1 MYVPKHNRMEDRAA
15 LLAYMRAYSF
25 AALATAGA
33 GGLTA
38 THLPF
43 VIEEEGG
50 RITLLAHMAKAN
62 PQWRDFAAGADA
74 LVIFMQ
80 PHAYVSP
87 RLYDSRQNV
96 PTWNYVAVHAYGR
109 PELIEERAA
118 KLELQR
124 TLIRQHDAGY
134 LAQLAELPESYLDAR
149 LAAIVSFSIAVT
161 RIDARYKLSQ
171 DKNPAERERVAREL
185 EASGEGVAAETARL
199 MRKYNAMP
207 DMHEANKVPP
217 AGEKT

>member
-1 MYVPKHNRMEDRAA
+1 MSFGMYVPKINQIEDQAA

-33 GGLTA
+33 DGLRA

-74 LVIFMQ
+74 LVMFMQ

-87 RLYDSRQNV
+87 RHYDSRQNV

-109 PELIEERAA
+109 PQLIEARAA
-118 KLELQR
+118 KIELQR
-124 TLIRQHDAGY
+124 KLIRQYDADY
-134 LAQLAELPESYLDAR
+134 LTQMDELPDSYLDAR
-149 LAAIVSFSIAVT
+149 LAAIVSFSLAVT
-161 RIDARYKLSQ
+161 RIEARYKLSQ
-171 DKNPAERERVAREL
+171 DKNPAERERITRAF
-185 EASGEGVAAETARL
+185 EASGDALAAETARL
-199 MRKYNAMP
+199 MRK
-207 DMHEANKVPP
+207 HS
-217 AGEKT
+217 

>member
-1 MYVPKHNRMEDRAA
+1 MYIPKYNQMEDPAA

-25 AALATAGA
+25 AALATSGP

-43 VIEEEGG
+43 MIEEEGG

-62 PQWRDFAAGADA
+62 PQWRDFAAGAEA

-96 PTWNYVAVHAYGR
+96 PTWNYVAVHAYGL
-109 PELIEERAA
+109 PVLIEDRAA
-118 KLELQR
+118 KLELQQK
-124 TLIRQHDAGY
+124 LIRQHDAGY
-134 LAQLAELPESYLDAR
+134 LAQLAELPASYIDAK
-149 LAAIVSFSIAVT
+149 LAAIVSFSIAAT

-171 DKNPAERERVAREL
+171 DKNPAERERIARDL
-185 EASGEGVAAETARL
+185 EASGDGLAAETARL
-199 MRKYNAMP
+199 MRE
-207 DMHEANKVPP
+207 H
-217 AGEKT
+217 

>member
-1 MYVPKHNRMEDRAA
+1 MYVPKINRQEDRGA

-25 AALATAGA
+25 ATLATSGP

-43 VIEEEGG
+43 VIEEQEG
-50 RITLLAHMAKAN
+50 RITLLAHMARAN
-62 PQWRDFAAGADA
+62 PQWRDFAEDSDA

-109 PELIEERAA
+109 PVLIEERAQ
-118 KLELQR
+118 KIELQKK
-124 TLIRQHDAGY
+124 LIRQYDPGY
-134 LAQLAELPESYLDAR
+134 LEQMAELPESYLDAK
-149 LAAIVSFSIAVT
+149 LVAIASFSLEAT

-171 DKNPAERERVAREL
+171 DKNPAERERIAREL
-185 EASGEGVAAETARL
+185 EAGGDSVAAETARL
-199 MRKYNAMP
+199 MREHKP
-207 DMHEANKVPP
+207 
-217 AGEKT
+217 

>member
-1 MYVPKHNRMEDRAA
+1 MYVPKYNQMEDRAP

-25 AALATAGA
+25 AALATSGP

-62 PQWRDFAAGADA
+62 PQWRDFAAGAEA

-109 PELIEERAA
+109 PVLIEERAA
-118 KLELQR
+118 KIELQQK
-124 TLIRQHDAGY
+124 LIRQHDAGY
-134 LAQLAELPESYLDAR
+134 LTQMAELPDSYLDAK
-149 LAAIVSFSIAVT
+149 LAAIVSFSLAAT

-171 DKNPAERERVAREL
+171 DKNPAERERIAREL
-185 EASGEGVAAETARL
+185 EASGDSVAAETARL
-199 MRKYNAMP
+199 MREHNR
-207 DMHEANKVPP
+207 
-217 AGEKT
+217 

>member
-1 MYVPKHNRMEDRAA
+1 MYVPKLNQMEDRAA
-15 LLAYMRAYSF
+15 LLGYMRTYSF
-25 AALATAGA
+25 AALASAGPA
-33 GGLTA
+33 GLMA

-43 VIEEEGG
+43 VVEEHEG

-74 LVIFMQ
+74 MAIFMQ

-109 PELIEERAA
+109 PVLIEERAA
-118 KLELQR
+118 KIELQKK
-124 TLIRQHDAGY
+124 LIRQVDAAY
-134 LAQLAELPESYLDAR
+134 LEQMDQLPQSYLDAK
-149 LAAIVSFSIAVT
+149 LAAIVSFSLEVT

-171 DKNPAERERVAREL
+171 DKNPAERERIAREL
-185 EASGEGVAAETARL
+185 ESGGDSVAGETARL
-199 MRKYNAMP
+199 MRK
-207 DMHEANKVPP
+207 HS
-217 AGEKT
+217 

>member
-1 MYVPKHNRMEDRAA
+1 MYIPKHNQLEDRAA

-25 AALATAGA
+25 AALASAGPA
-33 GGLTA
+33 GLMA

-43 VIEEEGG
+43 VIEEQDG
-50 RITLLAHMAKAN
+50 RITLLAHMARAN
-62 PQWRDFAAGADA
+62 PQWRDFAAAAEA

-124 TLIRQHDAGY
+124 KLIRQHDAAFLEQMAG
-134 LAQLAELPESYLDAR
+134 LPDSYLDAK

-171 DKNPAERERVAREL
+171 DKNPAERERIAREL
-185 EASGEGVAAETARL
+185 EASGDSVAAATARL
-199 MRKYNAMP
+199 MREYKR
-207 DMHEANKVPP
+207 
-217 AGEKT
+217 

>member
-1 MYVPKHNRMEDRAA
+1 MYVPKFNQQDDRAA

-25 AALATAGA
+25 AALATSGPA
-33 GGLTA
+33 GLTA

-50 RITLLAHMAKAN
+50 RITLLAHMARAN
-62 PQWRDFAAGADA
+62 PQWREFAAGAEA

-109 PELIEERAA
+109 PVLIEEHAA
-118 KLELQR
+118 KLALQQK
-124 TLIRQHDAGY
+124 LIREHDAGY
-134 LAQLAELPESYLDAR
+134 LAQMAELPASYIDAK
-149 LAAIVSFSIAVT
+149 LAAIVSFSLDVS

-171 DKNPAERERVAREL
+171 DKNPAERERIARDL
-185 EASGEGVAAETARL
+185 EASGDSVKAETARM
-199 MRKYNAMP
+199 MRKQS
-207 DMHEANKVPP
+207 
-217 AGEKT
+217 

>member
-1 MYVPKHNRMEDRAA
+1 MYVPKHNQLENRAA

-25 AALATAGA
+25 AALASSGS

-43 VIEEEGG
+43 VVEEEDG

-62 PQWRDFAAGADA
+62 PQWRDFAAGAEA

-87 RLYDSRQNV
+87 RLYDGRQNV

-109 PELIEERAA
+109 PVLIEERAA
-118 KLELQR
+118 KIELQR
-124 TLIRQHDAGY
+124 KLIRQHDAGY
-134 LAQLAELPESYLDAR
+134 LTQMAELADSYLDAR
-149 LAAIVSFSIAVT
+149 LAAIVSFSLAVT

-171 DKNPAERERVAREL
+171 DKNPAERERIARKL
-185 EASGEGVAAETARL
+185 ETSGDSAAAETARL
-199 MRKYNAMP
+199 MRKHN
-207 DMHEANKVPP
+207 
-217 AGEKT
+217 

>member
-1 MYVPKHNRMEDRAA
+1 MYVPIINRLDDQAA

-25 AALATAGA
+25 AAMATAGT

-43 VIEEEGG
+43 VVEEEGG

-109 PELIEERAA
+109 PLLIEERAA
-118 KLELQR
+118 KIELQKK
-124 TLIRQHDAGY
+124 LIRQYDAGY
-134 LAQLAELPESYLDAR
+134 LEQMAELSDSYLDVR
-149 LAAIVSFSIAVT
+149 LAAIVSFSLAVT

-171 DKNPAERERVAREL
+171 DKNPAERERIANEL
-185 EASGEGVAAETARL
+185 EASGDSVAAETARL
-199 MRKYNAMP
+199 MRK
-207 DMHEANKVPP
+207 H
-217 AGEKT
+217 

>member
-1 MYVPKHNRMEDRAA
+1 MYTPRHNRMEDRAE

-25 AALATAGA
+25 ATLATSGP

-43 VIEEEGG
+43 VIEEDGG
-50 RITLLAHMAKAN
+50 SITLLAHMAKAN

-109 PELIEERAA
+109 PALIEERAA

-124 TLIRQHDAGY
+124 KLIRQHDAGY
-134 LAQLAELPESYLDAR
+134 LAQMAELPESYIDAK
-149 LAAIVSFSIAVT
+149 LAAIVSFSVAAT
-161 RIDARYKLSQ
+161 RVEARYKLSQ
-171 DKNPAERERVAREL
+171 DKNPAERERIARAL
-185 EASGEGVAAETARL
+185 EAGGEGVAAETARL
-199 MRKYNAMP
+199 MRKHNP
-207 DMHEANKVPP
+207 
-217 AGEKT
+217 

>member
-1 MYVPKHNRMEDRAA
+1 MYVPKINQIDDQAE
-15 LLAYMRAYSF
+15 LLAYMRSYSF

-33 GGLTA
+33 GGLMA

-62 PQWRDFAAGADA
+62 PQWRDFAADADG

-109 PELIEERAA
+109 PLLIEERGA
-118 KLELQR
+118 KLELQKK
-124 TLIRQHDAGY
+124 LIHQYDEGY
-134 LAQLAELPESYLDAR
+134 LEQMAELSDSYLDAR
-149 LAAIVSFSIAVT
+149 LAAIVSFSLEVT
-161 RIDARYKLSQ
+161 RIEARYKLSQ
-171 DKNPAERERVAREL
+171 DKSPAERERIASAF
-185 EASGEGVAAETARL
+185 EASGDGVAAETAQL
-199 MRKYNAMP
+199 MRKQR
-207 DMHEANKVPP
+207 
-217 AGEKT
+217 

>member
-1 MYVPKHNRMEDRAA
+1 MYVPKINQIEDQAA

-25 AALATAGA
+25 AALASAGP
-33 GGLTA
+33 GGLMA

-43 VIEEEGG
+43 VVEQEGS

-62 PQWRDFAAGADA
+62 PQWRDFGAGTEA

-80 PHAYVSP
+80 PHAYIPP

-109 PELIEERAA
+109 PVLIEERAA
-118 KLELQR
+118 KIELQQK
-124 TLIRQHDAGY
+124 LIRQYDPGY
-134 LAQLAELPESYLDAR
+134 LEQMAELPDSYLDAR
-149 LAAIVSFSIAVT
+149 LAAIVSFSLDVT

-171 DKNPAERERVAREL
+171 DKNPAERERIAREL
-185 EASGEGVAAETARL
+185 EASGDSVAAETAGL
-199 MRKYNAMP
+199 MREHKL
-207 DMHEANKVPP
+207 K
-217 AGEKT
+217 

>member
-1 MYVPKHNRMEDRAA
+1 MYVPKLNQMEDRAA
-15 LLAYMRAYSF
+15 LLGYMRTYSF
-25 AALATAGA
+25 AALASAGPA
-33 GGLTA
+33 GLMA

-43 VIEEEGG
+43 VVEEHEG

-74 LVIFMQ
+74 MAIFMQ

-109 PELIEERAA
+109 PVLIEERAA
-118 KLELQR
+118 KIELQKK
-124 TLIRQHDAGY
+124 LIRQVDAAY
-134 LAQLAELPESYLDAR
+134 LLQMDELPQNYLDAK
-149 LAAIVSFSIAVT
+149 LAAIVSFSLEVT

-171 DKNPAERERVAREL
+171 DKSPAERERIARALESGGDSVA
-185 EASGEGVAAETARL
+185 GETARL
-199 MRKYNAMP
+199 MREQKAS
-207 DMHEANKVPP
+207 
-217 AGEKT
+217 

>member
-1 MYVPKHNRMEDRAA
+1 MYVPKHNQLEDRAA

-25 AALATAGA
+25 AALATSGP
-33 GGLTA
+33 GGLMA

-43 VIEEEGG
+43 IIEEEGG

-62 PQWRDFAAGADA
+62 PQWRDFAAGAEA

-96 PTWNYVAVHAYGR
+96 PTWNYVAVHAYGL
-109 PELIEERAA
+109 PLLIEERAA
-118 KLELQR
+118 KMELQQK
-124 TLIRQHDAGY
+124 LIRQHDAGY
-134 LAQLAELPESYLDAR
+134 LAQMAELAVSYIDAK
-149 LAAIVSFSIAVT
+149 LAAIVSFSIAAT

-171 DKNPAERERVAREL
+171 DKNPAERERIARDL
-185 EASGEGVAAETARL
+185 EASGDSLAAETARL
-199 MRKYNAMP
+199 MRE
-207 DMHEANKVPP
+207 H
-217 AGEKT
+217 

>member
-1 MYVPKHNRMEDRAA
+1 MYVPKYNQMEDRAA

-25 AALATAGA
+25 AALATSGP

-62 PQWRDFAAGADA
+62 LQWRDFAAGAEA

-109 PELIEERAA
+109 PVLIEERAA
-118 KLELQR
+118 KIELQQK
-124 TLIRQHDAGY
+124 LIRQHDAGY
-134 LAQLAELPESYLDAR
+134 LTQMAELPDSYLDAK
-149 LAAIVSFSIAVT
+149 LAAIVSFSLAAT

-171 DKNPAERERVAREL
+171 DKNPAERERIAREL
-185 EASGEGVAAETARL
+185 EASGDSVAAETARL
-199 MRKYNAMP
+199 MREHNR
-207 DMHEANKVPP
+207 
-217 AGEKT
+217 

>member
-1 MYVPKHNRMEDRAA
+1 MYVPQHNQNQDHAA

-25 AALATAGA
+25 AALATSGA
-33 GGLTA
+33 GGLMA

-43 VIEEEGG
+43 VVEDEGG
-50 RITLLAHMAKAN
+50 RITLLAHMARAN
-62 PQWRDFAAGADA
+62 PQWRDFAAGSDA

-109 PELIEERAA
+109 PALIEERAA
-118 KLELQR
+118 KLELQKK
-124 TLIRQHDAGY
+124 LIGQHDVAY
-134 LAQLAELPESYLDAR
+134 LAQMAELPESYLDAK
-149 LAAIVSFSIAVT
+149 LAAIVSFSLAVT

-171 DKNPAERERVAREL
+171 DKNAAERERIAREL
-185 EASGEGVAAETARL
+185 EASGDGVAAATARL
-199 MRKYNAMP
+199 MRKLN
-207 DMHEANKVPP
+207 
-217 AGEKT
+217 

>member
-1 MYVPKHNRMEDRAA
+1 MYTPKHNQLDDPAA

-50 RITLLAHMAKAN
+50 RITLLAHMARAN
-62 PQWRDFAAGADA
+62 PQWRDFAAGTDA
-74 LVIFMQ
+74 LAIFMQ
-80 PHAYVSP
+80 PHAYVPP
-87 RLYDSRQNV
+87 RLYDSRKNV

-118 KLELQR
+118 KLELQQK
-124 TLIRQHDAGY
+124 LIRQHDMGY
-134 LAQLAELPESYLDAR
+134 LAQMADLPETYLDTR
-149 LAAIVSFSIAVT
+149 LAAIVSFSIPVT

-171 DKNPAERERVAREL
+171 DKNPAERERIAREL
-185 EASGEGVAAETARL
+185 EASGDSVTAETARL
-199 MRKYNAMP
+199 MRKFN
-207 DMHEANKVPP
+207 
-217 AGEKT
+217 

>member
-1 MYVPKHNRMEDRAA
+1 MYVPRHNQLEDRAA

-25 AALATAGA
+25 AALATSGP

-43 VIEEEGG
+43 MIEEEGG

-62 PQWRDFAAGADA
+62 PQWRDFAAGAEA
-74 LVIFMQ
+74 MVIFMQ

-96 PTWNYVAVHAYGR
+96 PTWNYVAVHAYGL
-109 PELIEERAA
+109 PVLIEERTA
-118 KLELQR
+118 KMELQR
-124 TLIRQHDAGY
+124 KLIRQHDAGY
-134 LAQLAELPESYLDAR
+134 LAQMAELPESYLDAK
-149 LAAIVSFSIAVT
+149 LAAIVSFSIAAT

-171 DKNPAERERVAREL
+171 DKNPAERERIACDL
-185 EASGEGVAAETARL
+185 EASGDSVAAETARL
-199 MRKYNAMP
+199 MRKHNR
-207 DMHEANKVPP
+207 
-217 AGEKT
+217 

>member
-1 MYVPKHNRMEDRAA
+1 MYVPRHNQLEDRAA

-25 AALATAGA
+25 AALASSGP

-50 RITLLAHMAKAN
+50 RITLLAHMARAN
-62 PQWRDFAAGADA
+62 PQWRDFAAAAEA

-109 PELIEERAA
+109 PALIEERAA
-118 KLELQR
+118 KIELQKK
-124 TLIRQHDAGY
+124 LIRQHDAAC
-134 LAQLAELPESYLDAR
+134 LTQMAELPESYIDAK
-149 LAAIVSFSIAVT
+149 LAAIVSFALVVD

-171 DKNPAERERVAREL
+171 DKNPAERERIAREL
-185 EASGEGVAAETARL
+185 EASGDSVAAETARL
-199 MRKYNAMP
+199 MRKHNA
-207 DMHEANKVPP
+207 
-217 AGEKT
+217 